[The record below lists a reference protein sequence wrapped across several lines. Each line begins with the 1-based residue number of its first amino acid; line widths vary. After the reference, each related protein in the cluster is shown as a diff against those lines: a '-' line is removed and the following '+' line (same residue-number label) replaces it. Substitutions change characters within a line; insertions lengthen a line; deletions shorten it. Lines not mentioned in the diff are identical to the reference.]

1 MDSEILNRINELIE
15 AKKMNV
21 RKLALEIDIPYTTLR
36 SILLGDTNDMKLSV
50 AKKIAKYF
58 NITLDQLAGDENI
71 DLEKIKF
78 ADIPSV
84 DTNGL
89 TMEHVKELQQI
100 ANYMKNKK

>member
-36 SILLGDTNDMKLSV
+36 SILLGDTNDMKLSI

-58 NITLDQLAGDENI
+58 NITLDQLAGDENL
-71 DLEKIKF
+71 DLETIKF

-84 DTNGL
+84 DTDGL